1 MNTFLQVFDPANIGA
16 FFTQFQVDMQQPT
29 FWLAVG
35 KIIWINVLLSG
46 DNALVIAMACRGLH
60 GGHRIWGMVIGAG
73 IAVVLLIA
81 FTGIVATLMS
91 LPYLKLVGGILLL
104 IIAAKLLVPED
115 ENDEVAAGTTLWHA
129 VRIVVIAD
137 IIMSLDNVI
146 AVAAAANGQMSLLV
160 LGLAISIPDDHRG
173 RGADHV
179 RAGSLPGADL
189 ARRHAA
195 RLDRGRRD
203 RQRPDRPVAV
213 PCDDRRSHHHRRDL
227 EDPRRLPL
235 QPGRRPDGYRG
246 LRPRL
251 GRGPGRRNHLAPAQ
265 DRSESMRELKEAQHR
280 AVPAAWCAAQKFA
293 LRRFATNSHPD
304 RSGELRYRVTARRAA
319 ARRLALNFLSDLLD
333 PGSARSSRSSAPR
346 SPTPSSG

>member
-1 MNTFLQVFDPANIGA
+1 VNTFLQIFDPANIGA
-16 FFTQFQVDMQQPT
+16 FFSQFQADMQQPT

-60 GGHRIWGMVIGAG
+60 GAHRVWGMIIGAG

-91 LPYLKLVGGILLL
+91 LPYLKLVGGIALL

-160 LGLAISIPDDHRG
+160 LGLAISIPMIIA
-173 RGADHV
+173 GAALIMFV
-179 RAGSLPGADL
+179 
-189 ARRHAA
+189 
-195 RLDRGRRD
+195 LDRFPVLVWLGAMLLGWIAGDVIASDPIDQTLFHSMIDGHITIDATSKILGASRFSLD
-203 RQRPDRPVAV
+203 GDLMDIVASGLGTVAV
-213 PCDDRRSHHHRRDL
+213 LIVGTIWRRRKLGGEVHR
-227 EDPRRLPL
+227 EP
-235 QPGRRPDGYRG
+235 
-246 LRPRL
+246 
-251 GRGPGRRNHLAPAQ
+251 
-265 DRSESMRELKEAQHR
+265 KEAQ
-280 AVPAAWCAAQKFA
+280 PA
-293 LRRFATNSHPD
+293 
-304 RSGELRYRVTARRAA
+304 G
-319 ARRLALNFLSDLLD
+319 
-333 PGSARSSRSSAPR
+333 
-346 SPTPSSG
+346 